1 MNAFV
6 NCPMENE
13 TSIWL
18 QNLVCGHSGLLIK
31 VKQPVFCGSSPFQ
44 KVEVFDTY
52 RFGLTLCLGG
62 TVVLTER
69 DYEPYHEMM
78 VHPAMLAHPDPKQ
91 VCIIGGGD
99 GGCLKEALKYKSVE
113 RVVVVEIDSLVK
125 ETVENYMPCFAA
137 GFSDPRTEVVI
148 DDGYDYFKDTLE
160 SFDAIFVDSYD
171 PGGPV
176 RSLETADFFGKVAAS
191 AGEGGIVVVQT
202 DSPILQAD
210 AVRRTI
216 ANVSAVFNRYK
227 PYICTLRSFPEGIC
241 SFLIATNS
249 QNGFDNGIDEN
260 RYSEIADTLE
270 YYNEDM
276 GASAFMLPQN
286 IKAALSF

>member
-1 MNAFV
+1 MSAYV
-6 NCPMENE
+6 SCPMENE
-13 TSIWL
+13 TSVWL
-18 QNLVCGHSGLLIK
+18 QNLVCGYSGLVIK
-31 VKQPVFCGSSPFQ
+31 VKQAVFCGSSPFQ

-78 VHPAMLAHPDPKQ
+78 VHPAMVAHPHPKR

-99 GGCLKEALKYKSVE
+99 GGCLKEVLKYESVE

-125 ETVENYMPCFAA
+125 ETVENYMPCFAE
-137 GFSDPRTEVVI
+137 GFGDPRAEVVFG
-148 DDGYDYFKDTLE
+148 DGYDYFKETRE

-176 RSLETADFFGKVAAS
+176 RSLETADFFSRVAAA
-191 AGEGGIVVVQT
+191 AGEDGIVVVQT

-210 AVRRTI
+210 AVRRMI
-216 ANVSAVFNRYK
+216 SNVSAIFRQYK

-241 SFLIATNS
+241 SFLIASNS
-249 QNGFDNGIDEN
+249 SIGIDAIN
-260 RYSEIADTLE
+260 RERCEEVAATCE

-276 GASAFMLPQN
+276 HTGAFLLPQG
-286 IKAALSF
+286 IKIALSC

>member
-18 QNLVCGHSGLLIK
+18 QNLVCGHSGLMIK

-78 VHPAMLAHPDPKQ
+78 VHPAMLAHRNPKR

-99 GGCLKEALKYKSVE
+99 GGCLKEALKYDCVE
-113 RVVVVEIDSLVK
+113 KAVVVEIDNLVK
-125 ETVENYMPCFAA
+125 ETVENYMPGFAA

-148 DDGYDYFKDTLE
+148 DDGYDYFKDAKE

-176 RSLETADFFGKVAAS
+176 RSLETADFFGKVAAA
-191 AGEGGIVVVQT
+191 AGKDGIVVVQT

-216 ANVSAVFNRYK
+216 ANVSSVFKTYM

-241 SFLIATNS
+241 SFLIATNGDGFGDV
-249 QNGFDNGIDEN
+249 NGD
-260 RYSEIADTLE
+260 RYRKIADTCE

-276 GASAFMLPQN
+276 GDAMRLLPQN
-286 IKAALSF
+286 IKAALSC